1 MELVVS
7 FPDAIRSAFSQ
18 YATFRGR
25 ARRSE
30 YWWFSLFLLLVGIL
44 ASVLDSALGVDFEGS
59 GGPVSLLVNLAV
71 LLPSLAVAVRRLHDI
86 DRTGWWLLL
95 ALIPIVGWIVL
106 LVFALQNGTPG
117 PNRFGPSPKS

>member
-1 MELVVS
+1 MS
-7 FPDAIRSAFSQ
+7 FPDAIRSVLSK

-30 YWWFSLFLLLVGIL
+30 YWWFSLFLLLVGIV

-59 GGPVSLLVNLAV
+59 GGPVSLLVNLAL
-71 LLPSLAVAVRRLHDI
+71 LLPSLAVAARRLHDI

-95 ALIPIVGWIVL
+95 AFIPIVGWIVL

>member
-7 FPDAIRSAFSQ
+7 FPDAIRSVLSK

-30 YWWFSLFLLLVGIL
+30 YWWFSLFLLLVGIV

-59 GGPVSLLVNLAV
+59 GGPVSLLVNLAL
-71 LLPSLAVAVRRLHDI
+71 LLPSLAVAARRLHDI

-95 ALIPIVGWIVL
+95 AFIPIVGWIVL